1 MSYELVQED
10 SIEASM
16 MHLKQG
22 DYNGCN
28 VTAPFKE
35 DAMCYVTDP
44 SAVCKTLQA
53 TNLLLFKED
62 HTYAFNTDYLAVRRL
77 LQEDPKCSQCPEIRD
92 TWNEKGQKRS
102 QCPEN
107 RDTWNEKE
115 GQSARGVRKLGTPQA
130 KKGVKCSRCP
140 EIRDTSSTVLVV
152 GCGGAGKAA
161 ALAAKDE
168 GLNTLITNRTAE
180 KATAFAKSIGIKA
193 ISPKDAYTL
202 ISSFIDSQSDHS
214 CNSNPETNSCST
226 KTETNSC
233 SNRLLVIYALPQKD
247 ELLHPLLQKYKQE
260 SSTENSPHS
269 RNTNMHSSIRVA
281 NSSIA
286 IIEANYKD
294 PCLNPTTGR
303 KWLLYQ
309 AIESFRLMTGME
321 PDFTSMSDVIK
332 QKKLSI
338 NS

>member
-1 MSYELVQED
+1 MSYQLVQED

-16 MHLKQG
+16 KRLKQG
-22 DYNGCN
+22 GYNGCN

-44 SAVCKTLQA
+44 SAVCKALQA

-77 LQEDPKCSQCPEIRD
+77 LQEDPKCSQCPE
-92 TWNEKGQKRS
+92 
-102 QCPEN
+102 N
-107 RDTWNEKE
+107 RDPCSSGEESVNGKE
-115 GQSARGVRKLGTPQA
+115 GQSARGVRKIGTPQA
-130 KKGVKCSRCP
+130 KRGVKCSRCP
-140 EIRDTSSTVLVV
+140 EIRDTSSTVLVI

-168 GLNTLITNRTAE
+168 GFNTLITNRTAE

-193 ISPKDAYTL
+193 ISPKEAHTL

-226 KTETNSC
+226 NTETNSCSTNPETNSC
-233 SNRLLVIYALPQKD
+233 SNRLLVIYTLPQED
-247 ELLHPLLQKYKQE
+247 EILYPLLQKYKQE

-294 PCLNPTTGR
+294 PCLNPTSGR

-309 AIESFRLMTGME
+309 AIESFRLMTGKE

-332 QKKLSI
+332 
-338 NS
+338 